1 VPLNPQSGGAH
12 AIDEILYLEV
22 ELAALTRKELRRLQN
37 LYRCTGLIGLVAHV
51 GDIDRYLRCALRG
64 PCDVVNDLLS
74 WGALRIDRSGDGRGN
89 FRNTADRATDL
100 VDRGNRVLGHVL
112 HFGDQC
118 FVRFRCFGVL
128 RCQHFHFR
136 GDYGETAAS
145 FSGMCRLDGGIE
157 GEQIGLPDN
166 RSDEFYDV
174 ANAAC

>member
-1 VPLNPQSGGAH
+1 
-12 AIDEILYLEV
+12 
-22 ELAALTRKELRRLQN
+22 
-37 LYRCTGLIGLVAHV
+37 
-51 GDIDRYLRCALRG
+51 
-64 PCDVVNDLLS
+64 
-74 WGALRIDRSGDGRGN
+74 
-89 FRNTADRATDL
+89 
-100 VDRGNRVLGHVL
+100 VL

-174 ANAAC
+174 ANAALPNCHTQQAACVGLFRLFHHISGNPG